1 MPRALSREARVQM
14 LTAASTLMMEG
25 GVEAVTADEV
35 ARRSGV
41 AKSTMYRH
49 FESIDDL
56 VIAALDRMV
65 GEVAAP
71 DSGSLR
77 EDLRSVI
84 MAFRDVIERSQFRC
98 MFASMLMRSLDDP
111 EFARVFRRAQEVRHA
126 PLRQAIQRGIARG
139 EVDPA
144 IDVDQAMYFVQGPF
158 IGKRLIEDDQLTEH
172 DIEVFLDLVVKAL
185 APPN

>member
-1 MPRALSREARVQM
+1 MPRPLSPEARTQ
-14 LTAASTLMMEG
+14 LLSAASALLMEG
-25 GVEAVTADEV
+25 GIDAVTVDEV

-49 FESIDDL
+49 FESVDEL
-56 VIAALDRMV
+56 VIAALDQMV
-65 GEVAAP
+65 GEVSAP

-77 EDLRSVI
+77 ADLRAVV

-126 PLRQAIQRGIARG
+126 PLRRAIQRGIARG

-158 IGKRLIEDDQLTEH
+158 IGKRLIEDDHLTE
-172 DIEVFLDLVVKAL
+172 DDVEVFLDLVVKAL
-185 APPN
+185 APTT